1 MCVPT
6 LPAST
11 LFLYV
16 ISRPQTRSR
25 RPASRRL
32 PNTKEKNEQPA
43 AGLQHELDQLSI
55 NALRFLAVDAVQ
67 KANSGHPG
75 APLAC
80 APIAYLLYHKVMKHD
95 PSDPKWIDRD
105 RFVLSNGHASA
116 LLYGS
121 LHLSGYDLP
130 MSQLEQFRQW
140 GSHTPGH
147 PEYGDTPGVE
157 VTTGPLGQGF
167 GMAVGIATAE
177 KHLAAIYN
185 RDTYNIVDH
194 FTYVLCGDGDMMEG
208 ISHETASLAGTLGL
222 GKLIVFYDD
231 NLISLDGPTELSFT
245 ENVNMRFEA
254 YNWHVQFVPDG
265 NDLVA
270 LEDAI
275 LAAKAETTRPSLINV
290 RTIIGYGSPK
300 AGTNKVHGEA
310 LGVEA
315 VKATK
320 KNLGWPEDKTFYV
333 PDEARA
339 NWDKAKLRGK
349 DFKAAWEAEFAEY
362 AKAYP
367 EPAAEF
373 KRVIS
378 AKLADGWE
386 KTIPVFP
393 TEKPIATRNAGQT
406 VMNAIEKVVPELF
419 GGAADLTASTKTI
432 FKDSP
437 SFHVDPTGRNVFFGV
452 REFGMCAMV
461 NGMAAHGGIIPFG
474 STFFV
479 FSDYARSA
487 IRMAALMGVH
497 SLFVFTH
504 DSVGLGEDGPTHQ
517 PIEHLMSLRA
527 IPQLTDF
534 RPADANETAAC
545 WQLALERK
553 SPSFMALSR
562 QDLPVLDN
570 EKYKIREGVKHGAY
584 ALDATGKDI
593 ILIATGSEV
602 SVIIK
607 AAAELKAA
615 GINATVV
622 SMPSFRIFDE
632 QDQSYKDQLFPES
645 TPKVSL
651 EAGAT
656 MGWYKY
662 VGHNGTV
669 IGIDRFGAS
678 APGAIALDKLGIN
691 VAHVVDAAK
700 KLVKK

>member
-1 MCVPT
+1 M
-6 LPAST
+6 SD
-11 LFLYV
+11 
-16 ISRPQTRSR
+16 QQQQD
-25 RPASRRL
+25 
-32 PNTKEKNEQPA
+32 K
-43 AGLQHELDQLSI
+43 QHELDQLSI
-55 NALRFLAVDAVQ
+55 NALRFLAVDSVE
-67 KANSGHPG
+67 KAKSGHPG

-80 APIAYLLYHKVMKHD
+80 APIAYLLYHKLMKHD

-105 RFVLSNGHASA
+105 RFILSNGHASM
-116 LLYGS
+116 LLYGA
-121 LHLSGYDLP
+121 LHLSGYNLP
-130 MSQLEQFRQW
+130 MEQLEQFRQW

-147 PEYGDTPGVE
+147 PEYGETAGVE

-177 KHLAAIYN
+177 KHLAAVYN

-194 FTYVLCGDGDMMEG
+194 YTFVLCGDGDMMEG

-222 GKLIVFYDD
+222 GKLIVLYDD

-245 ENVNMRFEA
+245 ENVNKRFEA
-254 YNWHVQFVPDG
+254 YNWHVQSVADG

-270 LEDAI
+270 LEAAI

-310 LGVEA
+310 LGAEA
-315 VKATK
+315 VTATK
-320 KNLGWPEDKTFYV
+320 KTLGWPEDKTFYV

-339 NWDKAKLRGK
+339 NWDTIKLRGK
-349 DFKAAWEAEFAEY
+349 DYKSAWEAEFAEY

-373 KRVIS
+373 SRVIS
-378 AKLADGWE
+378 GKLADGWE
-386 KTIPVFP
+386 KKVPVFP
-393 TEKPIATRNAGQT
+393 TDKPVATRNAGQI
-406 VMNAIEKVVPELF
+406 VMNAIEKVIPELF

-437 SFHVDPTGRNVFFGV
+437 SFHVNPSGRNVFFGV

-461 NGMAAHGGIIPFG
+461 NGMAAHGGLIPFG
-474 STFFV
+474 STFFT
-479 FSDYARSA
+479 FSDYCRSA
-487 IRMAALMGVH
+487 LRMAALMQVH
-497 SLFVFTH
+497 SLFIFTH

-527 IPQLTDF
+527 IPHLTDF

-553 SPSFMALSR
+553 SASFMALSR
-562 QDLPVLDN
+562 QDLPVIDN
-570 EKYKIREGVKHGAY
+570 EKYKVHEGCKRGAY
-584 ALDATGKDI
+584 ALDASGKDI

-602 SVIIK
+602 SVIVK
-607 AAAELKAA
+607 AAEELKAA
-615 GINATVV
+615 GIGATVV
-622 SMPSFRIFDE
+622 SMPSFKIFDE
-632 QDQSYKDQLFPES
+632 QDEAYKASLFPEA
-645 TPKVSL
+645 TPKIAI

-662 VGHNGTV
+662 VGHNGAV
-669 IGIDRFGAS
+669 IGLDRFGAS
-678 APGAIALDKLGIN
+678 APGPIALEKLGISVSN
-691 VAHVVDAAK
+691 VVAHAK

>member
-1 MCVPT
+1 M
-6 LPAST
+6 S
-11 LFLYV
+11 
-16 ISRPQTRSR
+16 
-25 RPASRRL
+25 
-32 PNTKEKNEQPA
+32 EQ
-43 AGLQHELDQLSI
+43 QDSKQQQLDQLSI
-55 NALRFLAVDAVQ
+55 NTLRFLAVDAVE
-67 KANSGHPG
+67 KAKSGHPG
-75 APLAC
+75 APLGC

-95 PSDPKWIDRD
+95 PADPKWIDRD
-105 RFVLSNGHASA
+105 RFILSNGHASA

-121 LHLSGYDLP
+121 LNLSGYDLP
-130 MSQLEQFRQW
+130 ISQLEQFRQW

-147 PEYGDTPGVE
+147 PEYGETPGVE

-177 KHLAAIYN
+177 KHLAAVYN
-185 RDTYNIVDH
+185 RDEFKIIDH
-194 FTYVLCGDGDMMEG
+194 HTYVLCGDGDMMEG

-245 ENVNMRFEA
+245 EDVTKRFEA
-254 YNWHVQFVPDG
+254 YHWHVQHVADG

-270 LEDAI
+270 IEKAI
-275 LAAKAETTRPSLINV
+275 ASAKAETTRPSLIRV
-290 RTIIGYGSPK
+290 RTVIGYGSPK
-300 AGTNKVHGEA
+300 AGTNKAHGEA
-310 LGVEA
+310 LGADA

-333 PDEARA
+333 PDEALV
-339 NWDKAKLRGK
+339 NWGKAKPKGK
-349 DFKAAWEAEFAEY
+349 KEHEAWT
-362 AKAYP
+362 AKFEQYKKTYP

-373 KRVIS
+373 ERVVS

-386 KTIPVFP
+386 KKIPTFP
-393 TEKPIATRNAGQT
+393 TEKPMATRNAGQA
-406 VMNAIEKVVPELF
+406 VMQAIENVVPELF
-419 GGAADLTASTKTI
+419 GGAADLTTSTKTI

-437 SFHVDPTGRNVFFGV
+437 SFHVDPKGRNVFFGV
-452 REFGMCAMV
+452 REFGMMAMV
-461 NGMAAHGGIIPFG
+461 NGMAAHGGLIPFG

-479 FSDYARSA
+479 FSDYCRPALRLS
-487 IRMAALMGVH
+487 ALMGVH
-497 SLFVFTH
+497 SLFIFTH

-517 PIEHLMSLRA
+517 PIEQIMSLRM
-527 IPQLTDF
+527 IPHFTDF
-534 RPADANETAAC
+534 RPGDANETAAC

-562 QDLPVLDN
+562 QDLPVLDA
-570 EKYKIREGVKHGAY
+570 KIAQAGSRKGAY
-584 ALDATGKDI
+584 ELSSNGKDI

-602 SVIIK
+602 WVIVK
-607 AAAELKAA
+607 AAEELKAA

-622 SMPSFRIFDE
+622 SMPSFKIYDE
-632 QDQSYKDQLFPES
+632 QPDAYKKGLFPEN
-645 TPKVSL
+645 TPKLAV

-656 MGWYKY
+656 LGWYKY
-662 VGHNGTV
+662 IGSNGAV

-691 VAHVVDAAK
+691 VANVVEHAK